1 MLGFYPHTYRALCTQ
16 RNTSWGN
23 IPGEFLVKVS
33 LSPLISWQR
42 HTRVLLPGI
51 SHSGI
56 RSSPTSVPEDWPQTH
71 RAQSGKR
78 RILFLN
84 NGDFFTHFIGGLLF
98 RTFPGVHTRRGGIL
112 VFTPIIAYRGP
123 LVLRENENS
132 LRCSMNAP
140 HSKSIILC
148 WVMYLGK
155 QTHVVWFKKRA
166 VDCIGLLNF
175 VGRPLPIASLPSE
188 FGNCYIVTI
197 ANSELENVQ
206 RCSWEGLHFY

>member
-84 NGDFFTHFIGGLLF
+84 NGDFLHILSVDYYSERSQECILGAEEYWFLPLL
-98 RTFPGVHTRRGGIL
+98 
-112 VFTPIIAYRGP
+112 
-123 LVLRENENS
+123 
-132 LRCSMNAP
+132 
-140 HSKSIILC
+140 
-148 WVMYLGK
+148 
-155 QTHVVWFKKRA
+155 
-166 VDCIGLLNF
+166 
-175 VGRPLPIASLPSE
+175 
-188 FGNCYIVTI
+188 
-197 ANSELENVQ
+197 
-206 RCSWEGLHFY
+206 